1 MLVVYQ
7 EIGYFD
13 DHNNNVGALC
23 TRLSTDASQIQG
35 VSGYCHLRRTTVCS
49 MEIMGEWVKIQYTT
63 YLSRYISTGCSVRK
77 HGALLTRAFSE
88 IV

>member
-1 MLVVYQ
+1 
-7 EIGYFD
+7 
-13 DHNNNVGALC
+13 
-23 TRLSTDASQIQG
+23 
-35 VSGYCHLRRTTVCS
+35 
-49 MEIMGEWVKIQYTT
+49 MGEWVKIQYTT